1 MSIKLGLEDI
11 VDALVTLARDTPRD
25 VESVVNAYVLQ
36 VIEEEHLDHLSKREH
51 LRYLSVAIRCRAA
64 IERADRYLLK
74 EQSHTDF
81 FALLDHI
88 ATLIDN
94 KGKEFNH
101 GQ

>member
-25 VESVVNAYVLQ
+25 IERVVNEYVSL
-36 VIEEEHLDHLSKREH
+36 VIVEEHLDDISKREH
-51 LRYLSVAIRCRAA
+51 LRYLSVAIRSRAA
-64 IERADRYLLK
+64 IERADRYFLK

-81 FALLDHI
+81 FALLDYI